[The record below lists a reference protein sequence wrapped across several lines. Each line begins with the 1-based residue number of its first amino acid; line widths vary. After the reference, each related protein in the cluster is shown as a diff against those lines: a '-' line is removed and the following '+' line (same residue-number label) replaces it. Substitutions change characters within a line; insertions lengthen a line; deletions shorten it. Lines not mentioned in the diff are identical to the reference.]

1 MGCLGDI
8 FNVLV
13 TLCSSIFDVGSDF
26 INSLDFLGYNV
37 STTIAEKLVGATNDT
52 EIYEVHQVWGYVGLG
67 IIWLPGLLLLPWFVL
82 VSVSSKSC
90 LYFILGLVLFAT
102 YPLAMIVV
110 EIGFLIH
117 TCCNCKMD
125 KGDNQMIMLFLIGTE
140 AFYESFSQMVLQ
152 GFTIMYAYDPTNIQM
167 LTIAASFLLLSKT
180 VITYHITL
188 DVVSLSLCQKM
199 IQILKSIP
207 IYCSSIVFRVFS
219 FVLTI
224 SYLRNYSIFPISI
237 LFIELGLLAYIRYR
251 NEEFGDKQ
259 HPYARWVN
267 IYTTTVSNAGVLN
280 ISTIKNASNI
290 KDEDVKATRK
300 FIRLS
305 SITTFIHHSIVL
317 ITILMV
323 VIFHPDYLTD
333 EQFKYLILKPEN
345 KLFYPAFGVTIAIG
359 LVSMILCITLASK
372 MNIVK
377 KPTVQESTIE
387 MEEKKSL
394 SGP

>member
-1 MGCLGDI
+1 M
-8 FNVLV
+8 NEEA
-13 TLCSSIFDVGSDF
+13 
-26 INSLDFLGYNV
+26 N
-37 STTIAEKLVGATNDT
+37 
-52 EIYEVHQVWGYVGLG
+52 
-67 IIWLPGLLLLPWFVL
+67 
-82 VSVSSKSC
+82 
-90 LYFILGLVLFAT
+90 
-102 YPLAMIVV
+102 
-110 EIGFLIH
+110 
-117 TCCNCKMD
+117 
-125 KGDNQMIMLFLIGTE
+125 KGIMLFLIGTE

-152 GFTIMYAYDPTNIQM
+152 GYTIMYGYDTTTIQM
-167 LTIAASFLLLSKT
+167 VTIAASFLLLSKT
-180 VITYHITL
+180 VITYDITNAEL
-188 DVVSLSLCQKM
+188 NLTFCQKM
-199 IQILKSIP
+199 IHILKSIP

-305 SITTFIHHSIVL
+305 SITTFIHHTLVL
-317 ITILMV
+317 IIILMV
-323 VIFHPDYLTD
+323 IIFNPDYLTD
-333 EQFKYLILKPEN
+333 EQFKYLKLKPDN
-345 KLFYPAFGVTIAIG
+345 LLFYPAFGVTIAIG
-359 LVSMILCITLASK
+359 LLSMILCLTLASN
-372 MNIVK
+372 MIIVK
-377 KPTVQESTIE
+377 KPTDQESTIE
-387 MEEKKSL
+387 MEGKKSL